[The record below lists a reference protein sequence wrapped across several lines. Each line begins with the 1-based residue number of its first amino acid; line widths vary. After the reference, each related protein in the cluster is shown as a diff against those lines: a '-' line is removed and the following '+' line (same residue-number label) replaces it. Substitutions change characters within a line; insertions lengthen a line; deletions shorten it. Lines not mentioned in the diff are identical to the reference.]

1 MQHAVTAARKESAS
15 ASFATLSAAKGED
28 DEATKEGATGEEA
41 AAAAAAYYRLDH
53 PATSERIRMACADRF
68 TAPCTGHD
76 WAYRPK
82 GSW

>member
-41 AAAAAAYYRLDH
+41 AAAAAYYRLDH